1 MRPFLL
7 LLVVLLLSSI
17 GNAQLNNWD
26 IDISIEDDD
35 TTYWTVTLDNKEP
48 VQRTDYFITSRLT
61 GVEVIADG
69 QFIDCEVSEKELGT
83 SIVCEDVNAAEIIYR
98 FRALDLVTN
107 LQDLSI
113 FNYRF
118 SITRITDQFSV
129 IVRLPLGKGIV
140 EKSKLEQTGLLPFE
154 PIWGQEGSD
163 GRRIFILWDLEDP
176 DLGTSF
182 DASVI
187 YERITEVSVFT
198 IVAVIIVAIAVMIF
212 FILSMRKRTV
222 KDVLPVLTEG
232 ERKVMEILIREKK
245 PVDQRKIVL
254 ETDFSKPKVSRII
267 QNLMNRELIEKTP
280 KGRTNMIK
288 LKRKA

>member
-1 MRPFLL
+1 MRFFVLIGI
-7 LLVVLLLSSI
+7 LLLSSI
-17 GNAQLNNWD
+17 GNAQLNSWN

-35 TTYWTVTLDNKEP
+35 TAYWVVTLDYKEP
-48 VQRTDYFITSRLT
+48 IDKTDYFVTSRLT
-61 GVEVIADG
+61 GIEVSAND

-83 SIVCEDVNAAEIIYR
+83 SILCEEINATKIIYK
-98 FRALDLVTN
+98 FRTLDLVDI
-107 LQDLSI
+107 LQDLRI

-129 IVRLPLGKGIV
+129 IVKLPLGKGVV
-140 EKSKLEQTGLLPFE
+140 EKSKLQQTGLLPFE

-163 GRRIFILWDLEDP
+163 GRRIFILWNLENP
-176 DLGTSF
+176 ELGTSL

-187 YERITEVSVFT
+187 YERITEVSIIT
-198 IVAVIIVAIAVMIF
+198 IFAVIIVSIAVMLF
-212 FILSMRKRTV
+212 FILSLRKRTI

-232 ERKVMEILIREKK
+232 ERKVMEILIREKNT
-245 PVDQRKIVL
+245 VDQRKIVL

-267 QNLMNRELIEKTP
+267 QNLINRGLIEKTP

-288 LKRKA
+288 LKRKT